1 MPSPIIIIIVA
12 GMLSLCVSPPLVV
25 WCGVVYRE
33 ITWTRLKVGSGGG
46 LVVDVD
52 DNGEAVRAYMLLR

>member
-1 MPSPIIIIIVA
+1 
-12 GMLSLCVSPPLVV
+12 MLSLCVSPPLVV

>member
-1 MPSPIIIIIVA
+1 
-12 GMLSLCVSPPLVV
+12 MLSLYVSPPL
-25 WCGVVYRE
+25 VVYRE